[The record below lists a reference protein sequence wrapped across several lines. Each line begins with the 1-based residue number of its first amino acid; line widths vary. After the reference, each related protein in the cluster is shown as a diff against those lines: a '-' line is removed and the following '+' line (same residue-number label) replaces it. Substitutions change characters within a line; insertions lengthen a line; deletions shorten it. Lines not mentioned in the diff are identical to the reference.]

1 MSTAEELRIDGLV
14 NVRDLGGI
22 PTADGR
28 RIRSRQV
35 VRSDNPKGMTEQGQR
50 DLADVVAP
58 AVIVDLRVDI
68 EVHREGYT
76 VLHDPVRVVNLPMT
90 PQSGVNQEQLDAGMA
105 DNLVEDYMR
114 QIDVNAASV
123 VEALRLISDPANR
136 PVVVHCTAGK
146 DRTGIVTSML
156 LSLLGVEDEVI
167 VADYHVT
174 TRNME
179 PVIERIRTAPVFKEN
194 GLAYAPDWI
203 FASEPETMRD
213 FLARM
218 RAEHGSAEEWALS
231 NGLTTEEIARLRAT
245 MLD

>member
-1 MSTAEELRIDGLV
+1 MSAAEELRIDGLV

-22 PTADGR
+22 PTTDGR

-58 AVIVDLRVDI
+58 AVIVDLRVEI

-136 PVVVHCTAGK
+136 PVVIHCTAGK

-218 RAEHGSAEEWALS
+218 RAEHGSAELWALA
-231 NGLTTEEIARLRAT
+231 NGLTAEEIARLRAT

>member
-1 MSTAEELRIDGLV
+1 MSAAEELRIDGLV

-28 RIRSRQV
+28 RVRSRQV

-50 DLADVVAP
+50 DLSEVVAP
-58 AVIVDLRVDI
+58 AVIVDLRVEV

-90 PQSGVNQEQLDAGMA
+90 PQSAVNQAQLDAGMA

-114 QIDVNAASV
+114 QIDVNASSV

-156 LSLLGVEDEVI
+156 LSLLGVADEVI

-174 TRNME
+174 TRNMA
-179 PVIERIRTAPVFKEN
+179 PVLERIRSAPVFKEN
-194 GLAYAPDWI
+194 GLADAPEWI

-218 RAEHGSAEEWALS
+218 HAEHGGAEQWALA
-231 NGLTTEEIARLRAT
+231 NGLTAEEIARLRAT